1 MSSFMLLTTSIV
13 PTIFQILLMTDLHS
27 KRCIL
32 TLPFL
37 TIILILI
44 KRSFHFN
51 EILTVLHV
59 TNLLLIQTILTIAFV
74 AVKICLQQIG
84 RHLISHSVLLK
95 TTLRSRLFIIV
106 IFIGFRFLCIFQ
118 ICDSNTF
125 YSPDDYLTA
134 EEQLGKALMAIASV
148 SYAFVVA
155 SLSLLV
161 ILRDKPAVRKSS
173 VLFGVFMHAAA
184 IVMISYSFLILGE
197 PDIEE
202 CLQRAWVLPMGFAF
216 FMGCLIVKT
225 WRIHVIFSPNN
236 LVVVKLTNSS
246 LVEKLTILL
255 IFEACCIS
263 AMQVLGNLDLIT
275 VVDSYDYQIKH
286 YQCEVQDSAWLIPVV
301 YNGLL
306 LLSGAVLAYKT
317 RHVQMAYNES
327 VYS

>member
-1 MSSFMLLTTSIV
+1 VSSFMLLTTSIV

-59 TNLLLIQTILTIAFV
+59 TNLLLIQTTILTIAFV

-84 RHLISHSVLLK
+84 RLLISNSVLLK

-118 ICDSNTF
+118 ICDSNRSH
-125 YSPDDYLTA
+125 SPDDYLTA

-202 CLQRAWVLPMGFAF
+202 CIQRAWVLPMGFAF
-216 FMGCLIVKT
+216 FWGCLIVKT
-225 WRIHVIFSPNN
+225 WRIHVIFSPSN
-236 LVVVKLTNSS
+236 LVVVKRTLP
-246 LVEKLTILL
+246 
-255 IFEACCIS
+255 
-263 AMQVLGNLDLIT
+263 
-275 VVDSYDYQIKH
+275 
-286 YQCEVQDSAWLIPVV
+286 W
-301 YNGLL
+301 
-306 LLSGAVLAYKT
+306 
-317 RHVQMAYNES
+317 
-327 VYS
+327 